1 MSFGT
6 PGQGNHASSLGVE
19 DSRPF
24 IRRALEAGINFFDTA
39 NRYSLGSSEEIL
51 GRALKNFARR
61 DGVVIAI
68 KVYGRMRPGPNGA
81 GLSRRAIMSE
91 LDVSTEEF
99 PRVMVTNAPSPMRV
113 IEALV
118 ALVRPSGTI
127 DVMSSARPG

>member
-6 PGQGNHASSLGVE
+6 PGQGNHASSLGGE

-51 GRALKNFARR
+51 GRALKDFARR

-68 KVYGRMRPGPNGA
+68 KVHGRMRPGPNGA

>member
-6 PGQGNHASSLGVE
+6 PGQGNHASSLGGE

-51 GRALKNFARR
+51 GRALKDFARR

>member
-6 PGQGNHASSLGVE
+6 PGQGNHASSLGGE

-39 NRYSLGSSEEIL
+39 NRFSLGSSEEIL
-51 GRALKNFARR
+51 GRALKDFARR

>member
-6 PGQGNHASSLGVE
+6 PGQGNHASSLGGE

>member
-6 PGQGNHASSLGVE
+6 PGQGDHASSLGGE

-39 NRYSLGSSEEIL
+39 KRYSLGSSEEIL
-51 GRALKNFARR
+51 GRALKDFARR